1 MVSVLKLTRHDM
13 LFGDDIGI
21 LELLV
26 EALGILELLV
36 EALSHRLKRS
46 GPHGQTTK
54 NTMLCPLSPT
64 LFKRPNNPSMGGAL
78 PSERTHRRSGGME
91 RWCGSL
97 LCS

>member
-36 EALSHRLKRS
+36 EAMS
-46 GPHGQTTK
+46 
-54 NTMLCPLSPT
+54 
-64 LFKRPNNPSMGGAL
+64 
-78 PSERTHRRSGGME
+78 
-91 RWCGSL
+91 RWL
-97 LCS
+97 